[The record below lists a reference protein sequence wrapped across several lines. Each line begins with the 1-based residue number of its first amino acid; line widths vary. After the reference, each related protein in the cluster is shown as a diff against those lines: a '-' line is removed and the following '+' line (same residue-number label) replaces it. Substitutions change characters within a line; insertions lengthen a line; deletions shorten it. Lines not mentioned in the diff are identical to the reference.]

1 MAEHPV
7 NQPPVPLPRPDT
19 TATLGGAPTPRP
31 ASPTDATMTGGEP
44 SQAPL
49 PTGPLTLLGHYQI
62 LEPLGRGGMGVV
74 YKAYHPG
81 LDRLYALKVMQAT
94 PQMPV
99 DPIERFLLEAR
110 SVAKVG
116 KHPHIVQVHDVGQ
129 EGQNY
134 YLAMDLVEGGS
145 LDRYMGGKALP
156 GRQAAEIAAHVA
168 DALQVAH
175 AAGIVHRDLK
185 PSNILMSREGV
196 PQVSDFGLARDVHAD
211 RKISIEG
218 QVLGTLQYMSPEQAS
233 GELGRVGPLTDVYGL
248 GATLYE
254 MITGRP
260 PYPSGNQF
268 EVWAKVVGTDP
279 EPPRKVNPRIHPD
292 LETICLK
299 CMEKQP
305 ERRYASAAEAA
316 QDLRRFLGGEAI
328 QASPPSGV
336 QLFKRSVRRHRT
348 AAIAVGAA
356 VFVGIAAIL
365 SAVAWQAQKRR
376 SAIEDAWGQARSAET
391 AFRACSEK
399 SPLPYREAHEAA
411 LAAIERLDR
420 VLGLEP
426 SHAEARRT
434 KHSVAM
440 GFGEVAL
447 SRRDFGL
454 ATTMFAAAST
464 LGVDDA
470 AARARLAAVEEARGE
485 EERRIRKGLN
495 DLFDEFEK
503 RTPSTDPESGYL
515 PDALQTAMDALALTG
530 GSESGAEALYDAAS
544 EVLLDGKR
552 FAETR
557 VLAGVVLG
565 GVPTRRL
572 DPCEGLAE
580 GLESDDKLLQIVA
593 AHALAA
599 TADPRWGPRL
609 RAPWDALARKGV
621 LTSEEKRLQ
630 IELGRALLIHG
641 DPGNVDALIE
651 ASLPSPKTTFG
662 TTGAD
667 YAGTVNA
674 RSAPFFEAMMRK
686 ASIPHRMVVLGAL
699 SENHDAGLLRGA
711 LLDILL
717 SQEPISEG
725 SQIRVES
732 TFTLDAL
739 FACPMFLH
747 MIEAKASPAAWQAVR
762 VLVDSGSRSEL
773 VSALQAPTPWCRG
786 IAAIG
791 LGALKPL
798 PAAREALRKGLTDP
812 DPWVQ
817 ACAAAALARNGDD
830 EGLSSLERRVRAGEP
845 AAKEIVDCLREA
857 SPGFETR
864 GTVRDLFAMLASQL
878 PTGDAPNAFRVYGA
892 LGESGAAHYMADVEW
907 GKLPILLNI
916 LGRVPWTL
924 RVSALRSETA
934 DRALEDELERAAGP
948 IRVQQ
953 ALRLMGIHRHP
964 RAAEHARR
972 HLSHPNFF
980 VQVEALRTLLT
991 IRDPEAPA
999 ALARLREG
1007 WWKDHAVL
1015 GRMRAEVRLKTP
1027 QAVSTA
1033 AGLYQEILQPCL
1045 DRLGTYA
1052 TTEAAAEL
1060 LAWIDE
1066 QWLSSSCFS
1075 SFHEMG
1081 AQGVEAL
1088 AGVEGDNAKAAFL
1101 RGWIRF
1107 VALRDPAASRED
1119 FETALKGGYAEGR
1132 CHLVLGWI
1140 DLTLRDDPESARA
1153 HFLEARRLGGGWV
1166 DVEATSWLGCVDFF
1180 RLHRPLD
1187 AEAAWRDVLKH
1198 EKDLP
1203 RPVTSLS
1210 DLPPAPQDV
1219 PRAPWSD
1226 GLDET
1231 PFLESSSDTEAKG
1244 YFGYFLA
1251 AERGDLQAGWA
1262 MMIDS
1267 WGRVADHSHL
1277 LPRILEISFQHGDPK
1292 SYDQL
1297 LGLAQ
1302 QFPCKD
1308 EEMAVWTAV
1317 AQERAGKPQES
1328 VDALVPMAE
1337 KGPNAA
1343 WARWAISVIEGRRGN
1358 SKVARDWLL
1367 RALQLDPRN
1376 PRWRRDLSGL
1386 LSRLDDWDGALLEA
1400 RRAAMADPWM
1410 AWGEMTAETWIR
1422 RCVSSLAARVP
1433 GEPSAL
1439 QTRRQALETL
1449 LGDDLPDDPAAWS
1462 GWWSQR
1468 SGSLAWSR
1476 EDGRF
1481 R

>member
-1 MAEHPV
+1 MADPPAGKVPHPI
-7 NQPPVPLPRPDT
+7 PRPDT
-19 TATLGGAPTPRP
+19 TATLSGAPTPLP
-31 ASPTDATMTGGEP
+31 ASPTDATMTGTP
-44 SQAPL
+44 AQAPL
-49 PTGPLTLLGHYQI
+49 PSGQLTVLGHYQI

-81 LDRLYALKVMQAT
+81 LDRLYALKVMQAS

-99 DPIERFLLEAR
+99 DPIERFLREAR

-129 EGQNY
+129 EGPNY

-156 GRQAAEIAAHVA
+156 GRQSAEVAAHVA

-175 AAGIVHRDLK
+175 DAGIVHRDLK

-196 PQVSDFGLARDVHAD
+196 PQVCDFGLARDVHAD

-218 QVLGTLQYMSPEQAS
+218 QVLGTLQYMSPEQAA
-233 GELGRVGPLTDVYGL
+233 GEVSRVGPLSDVYGL

-254 MITGRP
+254 MLTGKP

-268 EVWAKVVGTDP
+268 EIWAKVIETDP
-279 EPPRKVNPRIHPD
+279 DPPRKVNPRIHPD

-305 ERRYASAAEAA
+305 ERRYVSASAAAL
-316 QDLRRFLGGEAI
+316 DLRRFLAGEAI

-336 QLFKRSVRRHRT
+336 QLFKRSIRRHRT

-356 VFVGIAAIL
+356 MVVGVAAIL
-365 SAVAWQAQKRR
+365 SAVAWQAQERR
-376 SAIEDAWGQARSAET
+376 KAVDDAWREGRDAQTRFVRS
-391 AFRACSEK
+391 S
-399 SPLPYREAHEAA
+399 SQVPLPYRESHEAA

-420 VLGLEP
+420 VLGLDP

-434 KHSVAM
+434 KFDVAM
-440 GFGEVAL
+440 AFGAIAL

-485 EERRIRKGLN
+485 EERRIRKGLEE
-495 DLFDEFEK
+495 LFDEFEK
-503 RTPSTDPESGYL
+503 KPPSTDPESGYL

-530 GSESGAEALYDAAS
+530 GSESGSEALYDAAL
-544 EVLLDGKR
+544 EVLLDAQR

-557 VLAGVVLG
+557 VLAGMVLG
-565 GVPTRRL
+565 GVPTKRT
-572 DPCEGLAE
+572 DPGEGLSA
-580 GLESDDKLLQIVA
+580 GLDSDDKLLQIIS

-609 RAPWDALARKGV
+609 RAAWDRLAAKGG
-621 LTSEEKRLQ
+621 LSPEEQRLQ

-641 DPGNVDALIE
+641 ARDNVDALIE
-651 ASLPSPKTTFG
+651 ASLPSPKTAFG
-662 TTGAD
+662 TTSAD
-667 YAGTVNA
+667 YAGTLNR
-674 RSAPFFEAMMRK
+674 RSAPFFQAMMRE
-686 ASIPHRMVVLGAL
+686 ASIPHRMVVLSAL

-711 LLDILL
+711 LLDILM
-717 SQEPISEG
+717 SEEPISEG

-739 FACPMFLH
+739 FACPMFMH
-747 MIEAKASPAAWQAVR
+747 MIEVKASPAAWQAVR
-762 VLVDSGSRSEL
+762 VLVDSASRGEL
-773 VSALQAPTPWCRG
+773 VSALGAPTPWCRG
-786 IAAIG
+786 IAAVG
-791 LGALKPL
+791 LGELRPL
-798 PAAREALRKGLTDP
+798 PAEAGALRKALADP
-812 DPWVQ
+812 DAWVQ
-817 ACAAAALARNGDD
+817 ACAAAALARNGDE
-830 EGLSSLERRVRAGEP
+830 EGLSSLERRVREGEP
-845 AAKEIVDCLREA
+845 GAKEIVDCLRECT
-857 SPGFETR
+857 PGFETR
-864 GTVRDLFAMLASQL
+864 GTVRDLFSMLAAQL
-878 PTGDAPNAFRVYGA
+878 PTGDPPNAFLVYGP
-892 LGESGAAHYMADVEW
+892 LGESGSAHYMQDVKW
-907 GKLPILLNI
+907 GEIPITLGI
-916 LGRVPWTL
+916 LGRVSWTL
-924 RVSALRSETA
+924 RASALRSETA
-934 DRALEDELERAAGP
+934 DRALEEALEHATGP
-948 IRVQQ
+948 VRIQQ
-953 ALRLMGIHRHP
+953 ALRLMGLHRHP

-972 HLSHPNFF
+972 YLAHPSFF

-991 IRDPEAPA
+991 IRDAEAPA
-999 ALARLREG
+999 ALARLREA
-1007 WWKDHAVL
+1007 WWNDPAVL
-1015 GRMRAEVRLKTP
+1015 GRLRAEVQLKTP
-1027 QAVSTA
+1027 NAVSTA

-1045 DRLGTYA
+1045 DRLGTYP
-1052 TTEAAAEL
+1052 TPAAASEL
-1060 LAWIDE
+1060 MAWIDE
-1066 QWLSSSCFS
+1066 KWLSGSCFS
-1075 SFHEMG
+1075 SFREMG
-1081 AQGVEAL
+1081 ARGVEAL
-1088 AGVEGDNAKAAFL
+1088 SGVQGENAKAAFL

-1107 VALRDPAASRED
+1107 VALHDPAASRED
-1119 FETALKGGYAEGR
+1119 FEAALRGGFAEGR

-1140 DLTLRDDPESARA
+1140 DLALRDDPESARA
-1153 HFLEARRLGGGWV
+1153 HFLESRRIGGGWV

-1187 AEAAWRDVLKH
+1187 AEAAWRDVLKY

-1203 RPVTSLS
+1203 RPASPLP
-1210 DLPPAPQDV
+1210 DLPPAPKDD

-1231 PFLESSSDTEAKG
+1231 PFLESHASTEAKG

-1251 AERGDLQAGWA
+1251 TERGDLQAGWG

-1277 LPRILEISFQHGDPK
+1277 LPRILEICFQHSDPK
-1292 SYDQL
+1292 GYDKIL
-1297 LGLAQ
+1297 EFAK

-1308 EEMAVWTAV
+1308 AEMAVWRAV
-1317 AQERAGKPQES
+1317 APERAGKPQEA
-1328 VDALVPMAE
+1328 VDALVPLAE

-1343 WARWAISVIEGRRGN
+1343 WARWALSVIEGRRGN
-1358 SKVARDWLL
+1358 GQVARDWLL
-1367 RALQLDPRN
+1367 RAIQLDPRN

-1386 LSRLDDWDGALLEA
+1386 LSRSDDWDGALIEA
-1400 RRAAMADPWM
+1400 RRAAMVDPWM
-1410 AWGEMTAETWIR
+1410 AWGEMNVETWIR
-1422 RCVSSLAARVP
+1422 RCVSSLAERVP
-1433 GEPSAL
+1433 TEPSAL
-1439 QTRRQALETL
+1439 DRRRETLETL
-1449 LGDDLPDDPAAWS
+1449 LGGDLPDDPAAWS
-1462 GWWSQR
+1462 GWWVQQ